1 MTCHVTIIKEA
12 QEVPPNTLLTQ
23 AFKNPLRFIS
33 LSVLLP
39 LPREKHVIHDLKQ
52 RRRRRPRER
61 HLQSEF
67 ALPRTRL
74 IRRMLAN
81 LFGVEF

>member
-1 MTCHVTIIKEA
+1 MLFMT
-12 QEVPPNTLLTQ
+12 
-23 AFKNPLRFIS
+23 
-33 LSVLLP
+33 LSNDDGDG
-39 LPREKHVIHDLKQ
+39 HLK
-52 RRRRRPRER
+52 RER